1 MARRGCADRPPLI
14 ARCSATGILCAA
26 FIGVA
31 AAVVISQPISG
42 SEIATPFKLAMGPVS
57 APHKPGGPSTPD
69 AAVAPCPSPAETCTE
84 SHHHSKHRH
93 ARDTGGTK

>member
-1 MARRGCADRPPLI
+1 
-14 ARCSATGILCAA
+14 
-26 FIGVA
+26 
-31 AAVVISQPISG
+31 
-42 SEIATPFKLAMGPVS
+42 LAMGPVS